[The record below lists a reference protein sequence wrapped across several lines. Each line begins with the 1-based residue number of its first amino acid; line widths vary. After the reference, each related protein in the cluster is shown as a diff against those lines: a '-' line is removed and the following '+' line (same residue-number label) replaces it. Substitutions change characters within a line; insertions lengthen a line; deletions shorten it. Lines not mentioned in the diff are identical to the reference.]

1 MVDIVF
7 DHTAQGQKQAEADI
21 DTPTYVPCISPQGAT
36 TETSKALGSHAESDT
51 DRFQPSDSSPIM
63 PGNLES
69 PTAVYRKPVQP
80 HNICDYSPSNN
91 NLGSILPISAVSK
104 LHSVDTTVPYPGG
117 QSALD
122 TTNSDT
128 YPSTVDSAELEVL
141 DYLTS
146 QHVGLTFFNASG
158 SQPPNSTW
166 PLDESS
172 ADLLENEILQDNCSS
187 GSPDIYATY
196 YPHTRYKELHTTLHH
211 HMVATARN
219 TILTRP
225 VSPIDEITEPSR
237 VTSPS
242 RPSRTKS
249 NSPSRSTQRGLR
261 PTKLPPKRQFELW
274 QNYLQEVATWL
285 DMFDCERHFQTTI
298 PMLAKSADHLHY
310 SILALSARQMERKN
324 PENPYT
330 ESLDLYQEAI
340 GLIVEELHTLDV
352 AVIASC
358 VLLCVLEMMSSSP
371 KAWSRHLEG
380 CAMLLKAAGI
390 NGVAGDVRQALFWC
404 FARMDCWGS
413 FLGDVPTKIPTSLW
427 LVPSPKMSMAVN
439 HFKTTSGCD
448 SYANY
453 AVFICAS
460 VVSVISN
467 RHTESFGPNK
477 EMSPTSSY
485 SARWRALFRLLEDWY
500 ENRPQAMC
508 PLMSCSVAT
517 EDTYQPFPSILY
529 TNPEAING
537 NQLYHASAL
546 LMLQEKPKDV
556 HLSRS
561 QKSILWHA
569 RQVCGIAMSN
579 CHHGAWINALQP
591 LWIAGKV
598 MSHTSEHRAILGLL
612 SRIEAESGWA
622 TAWRMQ
628 DLRDYWG
635 PEDVPS

>member
-1 MVDIVF
+1 MVEFVL
-7 DHTAQGQKQAEADI
+7 DHNVKGQKQAETNT
-21 DTPTYVPCISPQGAT
+21 DTPTYVSCILPQEAAT
-36 TETSKALGSHAESDT
+36 EASKALGSHAKANT
-51 DRFQPSDSSPIM
+51 GPFPLNDSSPIVHD
-63 PGNLES
+63 NLKS
-69 PTAVYRKPVQP
+69 PKAVYCKPAQS
-80 HNICDYSPSNN
+80 HNIPSYPPSNDT
-91 NLGSILPISAVSK
+91 LGSIFPISAVGN
-104 LHSVDTTVPYPGG
+104 LVSVDTTVPSSGGHSAFDPDNTNAYPGI
-117 QSALD
+117 
-122 TTNSDT
+122 
-128 YPSTVDSAELEVL
+128 VDSSELEVL

-146 QHVGLTFFNASG
+146 QHASLTFFNTNG
-158 SQPPNSTW
+158 SQLQDSAW
-166 PLDESS
+166 ALDESS
-172 ADLLENEILQDNCSS
+172 AELLENEILQDNRSS
-187 GSPDIYATY
+187 GSPDIYAAY
-196 YPHTRYKELHTTLHH
+196 YPDTRYRELHTTLRH

-225 VSPIDEITEPSR
+225 VSPINEHTEPSQ
-237 VTSPS
+237 VAC
-242 RPSRTKS
+242 
-249 NSPSRSTQRGLR
+249 PSRSSRTICNSPLRPLQRGLR
-261 PTKLPPKRQFELW
+261 PIELPPERQFELW

-330 ESLDLYQEAI
+330 ESLGLYQEAI
-340 GLIVEELHTLDV
+340 GLIVKELHTLDV

-371 KAWSRHLEG
+371 KAWARHLEG

-390 NGVAGDVRQALFWC
+390 NGAAGDVRQALFWC
-404 FARMDCWGS
+404 FARMDCLGS

-427 LVPSPKMSMAVN
+427 FVPSPKMSMAVN
-439 HFKTTSGCD
+439 HFKATSGCD

-460 VVSVISN
+460 VVSVISS
-467 RHTESFGPNK
+467 RHTQSIGTNK
-477 EMSPTSSY
+477 ETSPTSSY

-508 PLMSCSVAT
+508 PLMSCSLAT
-517 EDTYQPFPSILY
+517 EDTNQPFPLILY

-561 QKSILWHA
+561 HRSILWHA

-579 CHHGAWINALQP
+579 CNHGAWINALQP
-591 LWIAGKV
+591 LWIAGKL

-635 PEDVPS
+635 PEDVLS

>member
-1 MVDIVF
+1 M
-7 DHTAQGQKQAEADI
+7 
-21 DTPTYVPCISPQGAT
+21 DTQTYVSCISPHDAMAEAPKT
-36 TETSKALGSHAESDT
+36 LRSHAELDAGLLPPG
-51 DRFQPSDSSPIM
+51 DCSPM
-63 PGNLES
+63 VHGDLAS
-69 PTAVYRKPVQP
+69 PTALYGKPVQS
-80 HNICDYSPSNN
+80 HSICDYSPGNN
-91 NLGSILPISAVSK
+91 NLVSILPIPAVGN
-104 LHSVDTTVPYPGG
+104 LHSVDTIVPCSGG
-117 QSALD
+117 ESALD
-122 TTNSDT
+122 ISNTDG
-128 YPSTVDSAELEVL
+128 YPSTVDSTELEVL

-146 QHVGLTFFNASG
+146 QHEGLTFFNASG
-158 SQPPNSTW
+158 SQLQNSTW
-166 PLDESS
+166 PLDGSPAE
-172 ADLLENEILQDNCSS
+172 LLENEILQDNCSS

-196 YPHTRYKELHTTLHH
+196 YPDPRYKELHTTLRH

-219 TILTRP
+219 IILTRP
-225 VSPIDEITEPSR
+225 VSPIDEHTEQSQ

-242 RPSRTKS
+242 RPSQTKC
-249 NSPSRSTQRGLR
+249 NSPSRSSQRGLR
-261 PTKLPPKRQFELW
+261 PTELPPRRQFELW

-324 PENPYT
+324 QENPYT
-330 ESLDLYQEAI
+330 ESLGLYQEAI
-340 GLIVEELHTLDV
+340 RLIVEELHTLDV

-380 CAMLLKAAGI
+380 CAMLLKAADI
-390 NGVAGDVRQALFWC
+390 NGAAGDVRQALFWC

-427 LVPSPKMSMAVN
+427 FVPSPKMSMAVN
-439 HFKTTSGCD
+439 HFKTTLGCD

-467 RHTESFGPNK
+467 SHTQSSGPNK
-477 EMSPTSSY
+477 ETAPTSSY

-508 PLMSCSVAT
+508 PLMSCSLAT
-517 EDTYQPFPSILY
+517 EDTHQPFPLILY

-556 HLSRS
+556 HLSRAHR
-561 QKSILWHA
+561 SILWHA

-591 LWIAGKV
+591 LWIAGKL
-598 MSHTSEHRAILGLL
+598 MSHSSEHRAILGLL